1 MILKTER
8 NVIITTSG
16 IKALRTKLLK
26 QAEQLVLWHLV
37 ASLPAAGDVVSHAE
51 LGRELAI
58 APTHISTA
66 IKRLRELGFLTRGA
80 KIGGSYHYKF
90 NPAFFRIIS

>member
-1 MILKTER
+1 MSFKAER
-8 NVIITTSG
+8 NVIITASG

-26 QAEQLVLWHLV
+26 QAEHFVLWHLV
-37 ASLPAAGDVVSHAE
+37 ASLPVTGDVVSHAE

-58 APTHISTA
+58 APSHISTA
-66 IKRLRELGFLTRGA
+66 IKRLRELGFLTRGVKVGA
-80 KIGGSYHYKF
+80 SYHYKL